1 MMVIMIMVAV
11 AVAVAVEEGETKKS
25 MRHTM
30 VKYWKVPATMRK
42 WARIGIREN

>member
-1 MMVIMIMVAV
+1 MMVIMIM
-11 AVAVAVEEGETKKS
+11 VAVAVEEGETKKS

>member
-1 MMVIMIMVAV
+1 MMVIMIMV

-42 WARIGIREN
+42 WARIGIRVN